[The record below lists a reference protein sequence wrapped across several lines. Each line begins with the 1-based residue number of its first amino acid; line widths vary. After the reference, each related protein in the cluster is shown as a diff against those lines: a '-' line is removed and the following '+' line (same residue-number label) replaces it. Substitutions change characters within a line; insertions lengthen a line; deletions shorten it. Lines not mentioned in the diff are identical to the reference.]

1 MDSLG
6 LSASSVWREKV
17 GKPRRTELKGSLPDS
32 QVLVRPYHFRCE
44 IATEMWPATLTHA
57 AWCGLEKMA
66 FSITFC

>member
-17 GKPRRTELKGSLPDS
+17 EKPRRTELKGSLPDS
-32 QVLVRPYHFRCE
+32 QVLARPYHFGCE

-57 AWCGLEKMA
+57 TWCGLEKMA